1 MLPSERTMSVQP
13 NPTKPD
19 LDSTDELPVL
29 DVVAYEAG
37 LAETQRGLSRTDTWT
52 VEALQDIDEIVDSVQ
67 IESSTASRSAV
78 KQGDSSGVTVNVNRI
93 LKRISD
99 LENDIVTAHEANAA
113 LQKRAEAMQAER
125 DEHAARMQALA
136 AENARISEHRALSE
150 EMAQRL
156 EQQLREQ
163 TQRAEAQIKQL
174 HATHATERTRAE
186 QERSEA
192 ERKLA
197 QMAAEHER
205 RVAHMSGERVSLQQ
219 EQRALQDQVRT
230 LKETAEQQ
238 VQALASAAKA
248 LSHEQ
253 ASSAQLARRLAVK
266 LTDYD
271 KLQSIVELRSRT
283 IDELNDLRD
292 DLSERL
298 EEEVAARAALETRFS
313 VAERGLDE
321 NHELLLERENAL
333 AAKDETIAKLTAD
346 IAELRNAV
354 EVAERKAIANQDD
367 LSAAGAARAEMER
380 NREQLEAK
388 LMEAQGTIATLIN
401 ERDAAQAQ
409 IRTLN
414 EARDTLLPAATKLA
428 ARTAELEKST
438 VELAKLREEL
448 VAVRADAE
456 TRARLLA
463 ERADELTAEKTRFEG
478 YESEME
484 KLEDA
489 LRTRDE
495 LAENLRTQVQSALD
509 NHAMLAGQL
518 DKARARVKSLTQ
530 EIFRRDHQIVELQAD
545 LAVHTEAL
553 AAIRQD
559 VNRIGDNVEAVAS
572 SNQVERVL
580 EPFEHNG
587 PLIVLTGKM
596 LTIGRTNEN
605 DICLPSKLVS
615 RNHARLLVGP
625 NGVIVED
632 AGSTNGCYV
641 NGEQVRHHL
650 MRDGDML
657 ELGDMRYRL
666 RTRAV
671 HDTAVHP
678 NVVQLF
684 DDPDDEFRNR

>member
-13 NPTKPD
+13 NPTKHD

-29 DVVAYEAG
+29 DVVAYEAS
-37 LAETQRGLSRTDTWT
+37 LSQTQQGLSRTDTWT
-52 VEALQDIDEIVDSVQ
+52 VEALQDIDDIVESAQ
-67 IESSTASRSAV
+67 HESSTASRPAL
-78 KQGDSSGVTVNVNRI
+78 KEGDSGGVTVNVNRI
-93 LKRISD
+93 LERIAD
-99 LENDIVTAHEANAA
+99 LESDIVTAHEANAA

-125 DEHAARMQALA
+125 AEHAARIQALE

-163 TQRAEAQIKQL
+163 AQRAEAQIKQL
-174 HATHATERTRAE
+174 HVTHAAERTRVDQE
-186 QERSEA
+186 QSEA

-205 RVAHMSGERVSLQQ
+205 RVAHMAGERVSLQQ
-219 EQRALQDQVRT
+219 EQRALQEQLRT
-230 LKETAEQQ
+230 LKETADQQ
-238 VQALASAAKA
+238 VQAVASAAKA

-271 KLQSIVELRSRT
+271 KLQSILEIRSRT
-283 IDELNDLRD
+283 IDELNDVRD
-292 DLSERL
+292 ELSERL
-298 EEEVAARAALETRFS
+298 EEEVAAHAALETRFA
-313 VAERGLDE
+313 VADQGLTE

-333 AAKDETIAKLTAD
+333 AAKDEELAKLTAD

-354 EVAERKAIANQDD
+354 EAAEREASANQDD
-367 LSAAGAARAEMER
+367 LSSAAAARAAMER
-380 NREQLEAK
+380 NRGQLEAK
-388 LMEAQGTIATLIN
+388 LTEAQGTIATLIN
-401 ERDAAQAQ
+401 ERDTAQAQ

-414 EARDTLLPAATKLA
+414 EARDTLLPAAAELA
-428 ARTAELEKST
+428 ARTAELEKSGA
-438 VELAKLREEL
+438 ELAKLREEL
-448 VAVRADAE
+448 AAVRADAD
-456 TRARLLA
+456 TRARSLA
-463 ERADELTAEKTRFEG
+463 ERAAELTAERARFKG
-478 YESEME
+478 YEVEME
-484 KLEDA
+484 KLEEA

-495 LAENLRTQVQSALD
+495 LTEGLRTQLQTALD

-518 DKARARVKSLTQ
+518 DKARSRVKSLSQ

-559 VNRIGDNVEAVAS
+559 VNRIGDNVEAVAAA
-572 SNQVERVL
+572 NQVERVL

-587 PLIVLTGKM
+587 PAIVLTGKM
-596 LTIGRTNEN
+596 LTVGRTSDN

-625 NGVIVED
+625 TGVIVED

-641 NGEQVRHHL
+641 NGEPVRHHL

-671 HDTAVHP
+671 HDTAIHP

-684 DDPDDEFRNR
+684 DDPDDEFRSR